1 MATMTLKVP
10 KGAVSMQNG
19 TIAEWLVEPGAAVS
33 VGQAIYAIETEKTTL
48 EVESPFAGTITPI
61 AEVGQTLP
69 VGAPVATI
77 ET

>member
-1 MATMTLKVP
+1 MARMTLKMP
-10 KGAVSMQNG
+10 KGAVSMQHG
-19 TIAEWLVEPGAAVS
+19 TIVEWLVSAGDTVA
-33 VGQAIYAIETEKTTL
+33 VGQPIYAIETEKTTL

-77 ET
+77 DS